1 MVMIIEQ
8 WVAMRV
14 GSVPIHG
21 GELEQR
27 VVLRIG
33 SRVADHGG
41 EFEQRVASYRKIFF
55 FK

>member
-27 VVLRIG
+27 VALRIG
-33 SRVADHGG
+33 SRVADHDG
-41 EFEQRVASYRKIFF
+41 EFEQRVASYRKVFF